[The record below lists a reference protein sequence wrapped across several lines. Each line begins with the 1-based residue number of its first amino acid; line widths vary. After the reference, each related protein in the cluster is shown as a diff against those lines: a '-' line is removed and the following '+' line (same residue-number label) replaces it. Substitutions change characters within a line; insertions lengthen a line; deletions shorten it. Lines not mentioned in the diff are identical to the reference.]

1 MPEFYFESL
10 TAFWQMGGYALFVW
24 LSFGSTYALLLGLW
38 WYSHRSQNRILQD
51 LAKKQ
56 SREQRVRAQQ
66 QQEEEANESKT

>member
-24 LSFGSTYALLLGLW
+24 LSFGSTYGLLFGLW
-38 WYSHRSQNRILQD
+38 WYSQRSQSRMLQD

-66 QQEEEANESKT
+66 QQEEEANEPKT

>member
-24 LSFGSTYALLLGLW
+24 LSFGSTYGLLLGLW
-38 WYSHRSQNRILQD
+38 WYSQRGHNRILQD

-56 SREQRVRAQQ
+56 NREQRVRAQQ
-66 QQEEEANESKT
+66 QLEEENNESKT

>member
-24 LSFGSTYALLLGLW
+24 LSFGSTYVLLLGLW
-38 WYSHRSQNRILQD
+38 WYSQRSQNRILQD

>member
-10 TAFWQMGGYALFVW
+10 SAFWQMGGYALFVW
-24 LSFGSTYALLLGLW
+24 LSFGSTYGLLFGLW
-38 WYSHRSQNRILQD
+38 WYSQRSQNRILQD

-66 QQEEEANESKT
+66 QLEEENNESKT

>member
-38 WYSHRSQNRILQD
+38 WYSQRSQNRILQD